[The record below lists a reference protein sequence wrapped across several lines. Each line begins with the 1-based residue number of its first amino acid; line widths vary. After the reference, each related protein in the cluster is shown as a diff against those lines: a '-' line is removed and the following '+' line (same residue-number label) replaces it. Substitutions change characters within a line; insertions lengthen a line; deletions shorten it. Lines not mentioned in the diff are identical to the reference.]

1 MRTGR
6 GFGKISGVSWLRKNR
21 EQHWRI
27 AIAAVGGL
35 LVASIIAGL
44 VGLLVNQSVER
55 VTDQALRYDIELEDE
70 ADDLRVAVLDVRHY
84 HRNIAFTGPSRNSI
98 ADFEAAYARLQE
110 EIDELEDVGVRA
122 AGDFQAEELGQMA
135 EEYYASF
142 RPAVDAYE
150 ENPEAFVQAS
160 DRGLVELEEMGRIGE
175 ELDSLGEELAE
186 AALQSIEQA
195 TATARLVLLA
205 LIGGLVV
212 GGVALAYSVVRV
224 VGELRRLYDEQQAT
238 TKKLAEVSQAK
249 TDFIA
254 DVSHELRTPLTVLRG
269 NAEVGLLERDCTH
282 AEILE
287 EIVEE
292 STRMTKMVEDLLFL
306 ARSDSATVPLKLEPV
321 PAATFLAEVAGRAE
335 ILARERGAELEV
347 ELLVGEGELR
357 IDQSRV
363 EQAVLILVDNAAKY
377 GPPEGKITLSSKTDS
392 GELHVAVTD
401 EGPGILEEELP
412 HIFERF
418 YRVDKT
424 RARKQGGTGLGLP
437 IAKTIV
443 EAHGGRIEAESRV
456 GKETKMSIYIPLS
469 AAPQSTGRTTGH
481 ISALDERW

>member
-1 MRTGR
+1 M
-6 GFGKISGVSWLRKNR
+6 SWLRKNR
-21 EQHWRI
+21 EQHWRV

-44 VGLLVNQSVER
+44 VGLLVNQGVER

-70 ADDLRVAVLDVRHY
+70 ADDLRVAILDMRHY
-84 HRNIAFTGPSRNSI
+84 HRNIAFTGPSRNGI
-98 ADFEAAYARLQE
+98 AEFEAAYERLQE
-110 EIDELEDVGVRA
+110 EIGELED
-122 AGDFQAEELGQMA
+122 LGIRESEGLQPEGLQPEDIRRMA
-135 EEYYASF
+135 EEYYAGF

-150 ENPEAFVQAS
+150 EDPEAFVQAS

-186 AALQSIEQA
+186 SALQSIEQA
-195 TATARLVLLA
+195 TATARLVLFA

-212 GGVALAYSVVRV
+212 GGAALAYSVVRV

-238 TKKLAEVSQAK
+238 AKKLAEVSQAK

-306 ARSDSATVPLKLEPV
+306 ARSDSATVPLDLEEV

-335 ILARERGAELEV
+335 ILARERGARLEAELLLGDGELEV
-347 ELLVGEGELR
+347 DRDR
-357 IDQSRV
+357 IER
-363 EQAVLILVDNAAKY
+363 AVLILVDNAAKY
-377 GPPEGKITLSSKTDS
+377 GPLKGRITLSSKMYS
-392 GELHVAVTD
+392 GELCVAVTD
-401 EGPGILEEELP
+401 EGPGIPEEELA

-437 IAKTIV
+437 IAKTII
-443 EAHGGRIEAESRV
+443 EAHGGRIEVESSVGKGTRMTLYLPLLVESRLASQEV
-456 GKETKMSIYIPLS
+456 S
-469 AAPQSTGRTTGH
+469 
-481 ISALDERW
+481 

>member
-1 MRTGR
+1 M
-6 GFGKISGVSWLRKNR
+6 SWLRKNR
-21 EQHWRI
+21 EQHWRV

-70 ADDLRVAVLDVRHY
+70 ADDLRVAILDMRHY
-84 HRNIAFTGPSRNSI
+84 HRNIAFTGPSRNGI
-98 ADFEAAYARLQE
+98 ADFEAAYERLQD
-110 EIDELEDVGVRA
+110 EIDELEDIGVPA
-122 AGDFQAEELGQMA
+122 SGDIQAEEFRQMA
-135 EEYYASF
+135 EEYYAGF

-150 ENPEAFVQAS
+150 EDPEAFVQTS

-175 ELDSLGEELAE
+175 ELDSLGEELAD
-186 AALQSIEQA
+186 ALQSIEQA
-195 TATARLVLLA
+195 TATARLVLFA

-212 GGVALAYSVVRV
+212 GGAALAYSVVRV

-238 TKKLAEVSQAK
+238 AKKLAEVSQAK

-306 ARSDSATVPLKLEPV
+306 ARSDSATVPLDLEQV

-335 ILARERGAELEV
+335 ILARERGARLEAELLFGDGELEV
-347 ELLVGEGELR
+347 DWDR
-357 IDQSRV
+357 IER
-363 EQAVLILVDNAAKY
+363 AVLILVDNAAKY
-377 GPPEGKITLSSKTDS
+377 GPPKGRITLSSKPDS
-392 GELHVAVTD
+392 GELCVAVTD
-401 EGPGILEEELP
+401 EGPGIPEEELP

-443 EAHGGRIEAESRV
+443 EAHGGRIEAQSSVGKGTRMALYLPLLVESRLASQEV
-456 GKETKMSIYIPLS
+456 S
-469 AAPQSTGRTTGH
+469 
-481 ISALDERW
+481 

>member
-1 MRTGR
+1 M
-6 GFGKISGVSWLRKNR
+6 SWLRQIR
-21 EQHWRI
+21 EQHLRV

-70 ADDLRVAVLDVRHY
+70 ADDLRVAVLDMRHY
-84 HRNIAFTGPSRNSI
+84 HRNIAFTGPSRNGI
-98 ADFEAAYARLQE
+98 AEFEAAYERLQD
-110 EIDELEDVGVRA
+110 EISELED
-122 AGDFQAEELGQMA
+122 LGIRESEGLQPEDIRRMA
-135 EEYYASF
+135 EEYYAGF
-142 RPAVDAYE
+142 RPAIDIYE
-150 ENPEAFVQAS
+150 EDPEAFVQAS
-160 DRGLVELEEMGRIGE
+160 DRGLVELEEMGRVGE
-175 ELDSLGEELAE
+175 ELDTLGEELAE
-186 AALQSIEQA
+186 AALLSIEQA
-195 TATARLVLLA
+195 TATARLVLFA

-212 GGVALAYSVVRV
+212 GGAALAYSVVRV
-224 VGELRRLYDEQQAT
+224 VGELRRLYDEQQETA
-238 TKKLAEVSQAK
+238 KKLAEISQAK

-269 NAEVGLLERDCTH
+269 NAEVGLLQRDGAH
-282 AEILE
+282 ADILE

-306 ARSDSATVPLKLEPV
+306 ARSDSATVPLDLEQV

-335 ILARERGAELEV
+335 ILARERGAELEA
-347 ELLVGEGELR
+347 ELLFGEGELEVDRDR
-357 IDQSRV
+357 IER
-363 EQAVLILVDNAAKY
+363 AVLILVDNAAKY
-377 GPPEGKITLSSKTDS
+377 GPPRGKITLSSTTDS
-392 GELHVAVTD
+392 GELCVAVTD
-401 EGPGILEEELP
+401 QGPGIPEEELA

-443 EAHGGRIEAESRV
+443 EVHGGRIEAKSRV
-456 GKETKMSIYIPLS
+456 GEGTRMSLYLPLLVEARL
-469 AAPQSTGRTTGH
+469 AASQEDSRVRMPEDR
-481 ISALDERW
+481 